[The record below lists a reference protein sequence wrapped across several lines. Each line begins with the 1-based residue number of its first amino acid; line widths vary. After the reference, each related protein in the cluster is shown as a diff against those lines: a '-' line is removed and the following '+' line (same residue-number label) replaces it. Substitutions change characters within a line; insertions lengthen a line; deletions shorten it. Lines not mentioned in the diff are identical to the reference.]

1 MASVNL
7 YDPETMMGSVW
18 REEDAPAKI
27 AEGYITEEEY
37 KARCAAKAEAERQE
51 WLTSEDTLPERFSML
66 RRARDAKIAEW
77 DYYVLA
83 DYPDVGS
90 AMKTAVLEYRQALRD
105 LPSQEGAPWDGGGEL
120 TPWPDDPRSA

>member
-1 MASVNL
+1 MANVNL

-27 AEGYITEEEY
+27 AEGYITEETFRAQQE
-37 KARCAAKAEAERQE
+37 AQAETERQE

-66 RRARDAKIAEW
+66 RRERDIRIAAW

-90 AMKTAVLEYRQALRD
+90 ALKTAVLEYRQALRD

-120 TPWPDDPRSA
+120 TPWPDDPRTA